1 MKIIVLQGEDT
12 EKSYKRLEKFTTE
25 ARNRNWEVTEI
36 LPDSPLKATEI
47 VSTPSLFGSER
58 LFILRDYKLLN
69 KNDLKVLQRFD
80 GNFVIYHEGDLPAA
94 FLKMMPQDFKM
105 EKYDLPKII
114 FTFLDSLY
122 PGNSSQ
128 SIKLLHDLVK
138 TEPPELVFFLVSRHI
153 RDLFWVKVDA
163 TSTGF
168 PSWKVGKLRSQTSKY
183 SPELLKRILVSLSDI
198 DSLVKSSKT
207 DLLSSLDL
215 LILKYLE

>member
-80 GNFVIYHEGDLPAA
+80 GNFVIYHEGDLPAEQC
-94 FLKMMPQDFKM
+94 P
-105 EKYDLPKII
+105 
-114 FTFLDSLY
+114 
-122 PGNSSQ
+122 
-128 SIKLLHDLVK
+128 
-138 TEPPELVFFLVSRHI
+138 FFLN
-153 RDLFWVKVDA
+153 L
-163 TSTGF
+163 
-168 PSWKVGKLRSQTSKY
+168 
-183 SPELLKRILVSLSDI
+183 SLN
-198 DSLVKSSKT
+198 K
-207 DLLSSLDL
+207 
-215 LILKYLE
+215 